1 MVNTDDCMLYAYYH
15 SKHGYAK
22 RIVKIDGKWKTTLF
36 HREMYRAFR
45 GEIPEG
51 LVLDHLCRN
60 RPCIN
65 PDHLEPVT
73 LNENKRRGLRGP
85 AYTDYCNKGHLLS
98 EVGFTV
104 SKLRGHKSKSC
115 NRCRKDYYYAKKAL
129 KQKRTL

>member
-15 SKHGYAK
+15 SRHGYAK

-36 HREMYRAFR
+36 HREMYMAFK

-73 LNENKRRGLRGP
+73 LNENKRRGLKGA
-85 AYTDYCNKGHLLS
+85 AYTDYCNNGHLLK
-98 EVGFTV
+98 EVGFRIYKYPGRST
-104 SKLRGHKSKSC
+104 SKVC
-115 NRCRKDYYYAKKAL
+115 NRCRSDYQRKRYWAI
-129 KQKRTL
+129 KQM